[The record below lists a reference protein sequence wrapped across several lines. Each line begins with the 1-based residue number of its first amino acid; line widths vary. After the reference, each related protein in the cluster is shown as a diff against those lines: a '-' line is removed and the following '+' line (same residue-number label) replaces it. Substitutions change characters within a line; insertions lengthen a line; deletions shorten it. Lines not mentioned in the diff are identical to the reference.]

1 MAARGERIIKSF
13 ADVICGQSHP
23 CEASEAL
30 ADLGWWIRF
39 LSFCRKGQRKRKRLQ
54 TRLLWYSILIFPES
68 VGGSGHPIPGGSLD
82 SFVRVTTGE
91 SPTTRQSHGK
101 LSSPS
106 QNWNPA
112 NVLQVSGVCLL
123 QLSVG
128 QQKFESLRLLET
140 LYLLSS
146 LRRLFLYFDNLNL
159 PSNPAS

>member
-1 MAARGERIIKSF
+1 M
-13 ADVICGQSHP
+13 
-23 CEASEAL
+23 
-30 ADLGWWIRF
+30 
-39 LSFCRKGQRKRKRLQ
+39 
-54 TRLLWYSILIFPES
+54 LWYSILIFPES

-112 NVLQVSGVCLL
+112 NMLQVSGVCLL

-128 QQKFESLRLLET
+128 QQQGPDLRYLRLAIWKG
-140 LYLLSS
+140 
-146 LRRLFLYFDNLNL
+146 RDFLDSWILIQILDVVMNNFGT
-159 PSNPAS
+159 S